1 MLRLSW
7 VVSRLTLLTGST
19 AVSLPKGLFL
29 EFVEGSRGLLLLI
42 VIFIILS
49 WPKSSFRFS
58 IPAYNIYYDCYRSK
72 EINHQ
77 KLIFPK

>member
-7 VVSRLTLLTGST
+7 VVSRLTLLTVST
-19 AVSLPKGLFL
+19 AVSLPNGLVL
-29 EFVEGSRGLLLLI
+29 DFVERSRGLLVLI
-42 VIFIILS
+42 IIFIILS
-49 WPKSSFRFS
+49 WPKSPFGFS
-58 IPAYNIYYDCYRSK
+58 IPAYNIYYDCSKSK

>member
-7 VVSRLTLLTGST
+7 VVSRLTLLTVST
-19 AVSLPKGLFL
+19 AVSLPNGLVL
-29 EFVEGSRGLLLLI
+29 EFVERRRGLLFLI

-49 WPKSSFRFS
+49 LPKSSFGFS
-58 IPAYNIYYDCYRSK
+58 IPAYNIYYDCYKSK